1 MRKIML
7 LFLIITMLISICAC
21 QNVQTP
27 DVTVPTEPSQV
38 PVRTT
43 AKISGEFTAT
53 VRSLHPDYILD
64 AVTPSLSAV
73 TPYQSNLFMLN
84 VGQEIAAHLEIG
96 QTYVF
101 TVNTVFSDY
110 SKDMLQSLS
119 TAALFELIPDLQ
131 VTGFRP
137 AEDGETGLA
146 SLKLT
151 IE

>member
-1 MRKIML
+1 M
-7 LFLIITMLISICAC
+7 CAC
-21 QNVQTP
+21 QKAQTP
-27 DVTVPTEPSQV
+27 DVVVPTDKPTEPAIATS
-38 PVRTT
+38 

-64 AVTPSLSAV
+64 AVTPSFSAV
-73 TPYQSNLFMLN
+73 TPFQSNLFMLN
-84 VGQEIAAHLEIG
+84 VGQEIAAQLEIG

-131 VTGFRP
+131 VTGFRL
-137 AEDGETGLA
+137 AGENETGLA
-146 SLKLT
+146 SLQLT